1 MSNTPTTH
9 TANYTVAGM
18 TCGHC
23 VASVTAEV
31 SKIEGV
37 TAVDVDLATGAVIV
51 QSTQPVDAQAVADA
65 VDEAGYSVVS

>member
-1 MSNTPTTH
+1 MSSTPTAH

-23 VASVTAEV
+23 VAAVTEEV
-31 SKIEGV
+31 SKLEGV
-37 TAVDVDLATGAVIV
+37 TAVDVDLATGAVTV
-51 QSTQPVDAQAVADA
+51 QSTQPLDSQAVADA